1 MIWGKKKKKKEGKKD
16 SKKKSEMSG
25 IIGVEDREETKSWT
39 EDGIRVMSEK
49 QRNKEEGDGQRRSTG
64 QRRRRVESGRR
75 RWCYSTSAI
84 ASYKLLFFAS
94 PT

>member
-1 MIWGKKKKKKEGKKD
+1 MIWGGKEGKKD

-39 EDGIRVMSEK
+39 EDGKRVMLEK
-49 QRNKEEGDGQRRSTG
+49 QRNKEEGDGQRRSIG
-64 QRRRRVESGRR
+64 QRRRRRVESGRR

>member
-1 MIWGKKKKKKEGKKD
+1 MIWKKKKKKKEGKKD

-64 QRRRRVESGRR
+64 RRRRVESGRR